1 MPAEPGIVREIEETI
16 EQALRQMLEPRSG
29 WPSGVR
35 KPSRYTLRMMAKA
48 AAAVFEAAAEKP
60 PSTRKIS

>member
-1 MPAEPGIVREIEETI
+1 MPTEPGIVQEIEESI
-16 EQALRQMLEPRSG
+16 EQALRAMVQPRRK

-60 PSTRKIS
+60 PSSTGR